1 MNDELELIVQNMLN
15 AGESEENIAL
25 VIQNYT
31 PEDLK
36 PEIKETELVSKD
48 VSLDTQI
55 VKPQESI
62 LVAGNRVYLKDV
74 IESLQAEDTRSF
86 DEQNKEYKQTV
97 TEIAKDNTL
106 NQQQKNEKISTV
118 VKPSYLVL
126 KSGVGE
132 DAVYKPRED
141 IKNKVAKN
149 MPSDVK
155 QYKTF
160 EDLSGAIDSS
170 ISKTIQ
176 DDENVKFLFDLEL
189 AKKKDLIDDKK
200 IQIQQ
205 TADLT
210 TKEGVDKANNE
221 LKEFIDQEV
230 NQQVLKSPEFKK
242 IIKDLQVVAADV
254 TSDLN
259 KEFGRYNDD
268 FLRFIDESSVLSLG
282 GLTEGVGKSIQ
293 QAKSSGLKTQLSLD
307 QLGLQEMSES
317 AANLQAK
324 IDDGTLTLNDEIQ
337 VVEKEIGPG
346 GKPIAKIKKFKVS
359 ERLEDL
365 KNIKQK
371 YASDINEGLS
381 KIKKVD
387 DYIAL
392 FDSPEVEGFGFE
404 YLLNAA
410 KAAPATIGE
419 QAVNIGIG
427 VASVLGGPITA
438 GLGTAAMFSQEYAG
452 NYWDAL
458 RTGLTE
464 ELGREPTNEEYY
476 QALEEG
482 KYASQANAAAF
493 AGLQTAAERF
503 GMKSVLG
510 NTFKKLGINAQDGV
524 GSLYKGE
531 IKKFLKR

>member
-1 MNDELELIVQNMLN
+1 M
-15 AGESEENIAL
+15 SEE
-25 VIQNYT
+25 
-31 PEDLK
+31 
-36 PEIKETELVSKD
+36 
-48 VSLDTQI
+48 
-55 VKPQESI
+55 
-62 LVAGNRVYLKDV
+62 
-74 IESLQAEDTRSF
+74 
-86 DEQNKEYKQTV
+86 
-97 TEIAKDNTL
+97 
-106 NQQQKNEKISTV
+106 
-118 VKPSYLVL
+118 
-126 KSGVGE
+126 
-132 DAVYKPRED
+132 
-141 IKNKVAKN
+141 
-149 MPSDVK
+149 
-155 QYKTF
+155 
-160 EDLSGAIDSS
+160 
-170 ISKTIQ
+170 
-176 DDENVKFLFDLEL
+176 
-189 AKKKDLIDDKK
+189 
-200 IQIQQ
+200 
-205 TADLT
+205 
-210 TKEGVDKANNE
+210 
-221 LKEFIDQEV
+221 
-230 NQQVLKSPEFKK
+230 
-242 IIKDLQVVAADV
+242 
-254 TSDLN
+254 
-259 KEFGRYNDD
+259 
-268 FLRFIDESSVLSLG
+268 
-282 GLTEGVGKSIQ
+282 
-293 QAKSSGLKTQLSLD
+293 
-307 QLGLQEMSES
+307 

-324 IDDGTLTLNDEIQ
+324 IDDGTLTLDDEVE

-427 VASVLGGPITA
+427 AASVLGGPITA

-510 NTFKKLGINAQDGV
+510 NTFKKLGINAQGW
-524 GSLYKGE
+524 SRFF
-531 IKKFLKR
+531 I